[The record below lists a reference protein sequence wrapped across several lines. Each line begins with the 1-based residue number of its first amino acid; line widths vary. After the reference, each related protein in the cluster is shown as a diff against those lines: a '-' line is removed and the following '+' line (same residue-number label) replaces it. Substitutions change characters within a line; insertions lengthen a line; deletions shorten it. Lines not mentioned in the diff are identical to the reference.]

1 MQRRTLTASLLA
13 VLGWYAAG
21 LPAADAPNALDRFLD
36 GLHSLRMHFSE
47 SRTDAHGREV
57 DHASGELLV
66 LRPNRLRWDTRPAS
80 GAASEQGQLLVT
92 DGRNSWFYDRDLQQ
106 VTVKPIDA
114 ALSATPAMLLSGD
127 QDVRQNFSVA
137 SSGTHDGLAWV
148 RVQPHG
154 NDADFRE
161 AQLGFAGNELKRMI
175 LKDKLGQTTA
185 LSFDRAERNAPV
197 SPDEVTFTPPSGVD
211 VIGNPVK

>member
-1 MQRRTLTASLLA
+1 
-13 VLGWYAAG
+13 
-21 LPAADAPNALDRFLD
+21 
-36 GLHSLRMHFSE
+36 MHFTQ

-66 LRPNRLRWDTRPAS
+66 LRPNRLRWDIHPAS
-80 GAASEQGQLLVT
+80 GAGGDSGQLLVA
-92 DGRNSWFYDRDLQQ
+92 DGHNSWFYDRDLQQ
-106 VTVKPIDA
+106 VTVKPLDA

-127 QDVRQNFSVA
+127 EDVRQNFSVA
-137 SSGTHDGLAWV
+137 ASGTHDGLAWV
-148 RVQPHG
+148 RVQPRG

-175 LKDKLGQTTA
+175 LKDKLGQTTTW
-185 LSFDRAERNAPV
+185 SFDRAERNAPV
-197 SPDEVTFTPPSGVD
+197 SADEVNFTPPPGVD